1 MRKQERH
8 DLIRRLVQSQSFER
22 QDQLVYAIEEQI
34 GKKVTQATI
43 SRDLRELNLIKV
55 RNNNGNFNYQFA
67 PNEFS
72 LDRNRLARL
81 LSRNIESLALQ
92 DSMILLKVIP
102 GTGEVIGNLIEAMDI
117 DEIFAVMVNDA
128 KVMLFIKDQC
138 DSKIVANKIRDL
150 L

>member
-8 DLIRRLVQSQSFER
+8 ELIRRLVQSQTFER
-22 QDQLVYAIEEQI
+22 QEQLVSAIEDQI

-55 RNNNGNFNYQFA
+55 RTGNGSFHYQFA
-67 PNEFS
+67 PSEFS
-72 LDRNRLARL
+72 LDRTRLARL
-81 LSRNIESLALQ
+81 LGRNVESLAIQ
-92 DSMILLKVIP
+92 EAIILLKVVP
-102 GTGEVIGNLIEAMDI
+102 GTGEVIGNLIEALGI

-128 KVMLFIKDQC
+128 KVLIFIKDNC
-138 DSKIVANKIRDL
+138 ESKIVANKIRDL

>member
-8 DLIRRLVQSQSFER
+8 ELIRRLVQSQSFER

-72 LDRNRLARL
+72 LDRSRLARL
-81 LSRNIESLALQ
+81 LSRNVESLAIQ
-92 DSMILLKVIP
+92 DSLILLKVIP
-102 GTGEVIGNLIEAMDI
+102 GTGEVIGNLIEALGI

-128 KVMLFIKDQC
+128 KVMLFIKDHC
-138 DSKIVANKIRDL
+138 DSKLVANKIRDL

>member
-8 DLIRRLVQSQSFER
+8 ELIRRLVQSQTFER
-22 QDQLVYAIEEQI
+22 QEQLVSAIEDQI

-55 RNNNGNFNYQFA
+55 RTGNGSFHYQ
-67 PNEFS
+67 FS
-72 LDRNRLARL
+72 LDRTRLARL
-81 LSRNIESLALQ
+81 LGRNVESLAIQ
-92 DSMILLKVIP
+92 EAIILLKVVP
-102 GTGEVIGNLIEAMDI
+102 GTGEVIGNLIEALGI

-128 KVMLFIKDQC
+128 KVLIFIKDNC
-138 DSKIVANKIRDL
+138 ESKIVANKIRDL